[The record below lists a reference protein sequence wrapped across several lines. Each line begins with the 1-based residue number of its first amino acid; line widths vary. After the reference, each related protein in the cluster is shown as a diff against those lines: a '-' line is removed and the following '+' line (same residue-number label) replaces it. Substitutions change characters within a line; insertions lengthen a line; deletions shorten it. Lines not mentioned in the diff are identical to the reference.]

1 MKNNQPNYKVIFEDI
16 IAKKY
21 PKKEKDCR
29 SLLNKKKLTT
39 FNILE
44 LNKKIFGTS
53 TESLLINQK
62 HKSYNRCDIVQILI
76 YQRKKNLSNQQ
87 ISEHFKLSRNTVA
100 KWKKIFQM
108 SSF

>member
-16 IAKKY
+16 IAKKC